1 MIHRKL
7 TSNIYATHES
17 SSLRVSRLPLYVSPF
32 SLASFFDRRRKVA
45 TCWRVSKRA
54 NLSGRHDQKRERVR
68 VRTRGLSK
76 RKIVG
81 AVVTCPAHWARTG
94 TKGSCPATWV
104 RGSIKPWAKFRR
116 RIPRVCVDE
125 GTRLTIANNLCPIL
139 ETSCKCLLTE
149 RTSPLYSLLG
159 K

>member
-1 MIHRKL
+1 M
-7 TSNIYATHES
+7 SNIYTTRKS
-17 SSLRVSRLPLYVSPF
+17 SSLHVSPLYISPF
-32 SLASFFDRRRKVA
+32 PSLLGVSSFQ
-45 TCWRVSKRA
+45 SKKEG
-54 NLSGRHDQKRERVR
+54 GRILPRIEAGQFKRPKA
-68 VRTRGLSK
+68 RTRSRGLSK

-81 AVVTCPAHWARTG
+81 AAVTRPAHWARTG
-94 TKGSCPATWV
+94 TKGSCPATRV
-104 RGSIKPWAKFRR
+104 HGSIKPWAKFRR

-125 GTRLTIANNLCPIL
+125 EGTRLTIANNLRPIL

>member
-7 TSNIYATHES
+7 TSNIYATHEF

-32 SLASFFDRRRKVA
+32 SLASFFDRRRRVA

-54 NLSGRHDQKRERVR
+54 NLSGRHDQKRGRVR